1 MSLKYPT
8 LFAWHGSALINWHGI
23 IREGLHF
30 KEKLHGRAFGDG
42 VYFSNS
48 YDISQGYTGYHN
60 HNTCMWPQ
68 SQLQITEAI
77 CLNEIVNARHEFVNH
92 SPHLVVNQ
100 LDWIQ
105 TRYLFVKCNTA
116 SLALEMKENKPSVQF
131 LEQDPTLLPTGPNKQ
146 PIAIPITAISKS
158 RRPATKGRKTGYSK
172 SKLKSSVHVPEETCV
187 SDDTDVED
195 RKILEESTLS
205 GTESEPEKSTDNT
218 RNMTSKAGKQNSLG
232 SFVGNLLGKRTTE
245 APKTDFVPGTL
256 DHSKLPLLAAPSY
269 ATALATKALQRE
281 LKATLTAQ
289 ETHPTHELGWYLDA
303 ELVTNVYQWIVEL
316 HSFEAHLPLAQDMK
330 TKGVKS
336 IVLELRF
343 GNGFPYSPPFVR
355 VIRPRF
361 LPFMLGGGGHV
372 TAGGAL
378 VCMPYLIIW
387 TTADSSDSAWN
398 Y

>member
-1 MSLKYPT
+1 M
-8 LFAWHGSALINWHGI
+8 NWHGI

-30 KEKLHGRAFGDG
+30 KDKLHGRAFGDG

-48 YDISQGYTGYHN
+48 YEVSQGYTGCHY
-60 HNTCMWPQ
+60 HNTCPWPQ

-77 CLNEIVNARHEFVNH
+77 CLNEIINARHEFVSH

-105 TRYLFVKCNTA
+105 TRYLFVKCNQN
-116 SLALEMKENKPSVQF
+116 SWALGTNENKPSVMF

-146 PIAIPITAISKS
+146 PIMIPITAISKS
-158 RRPATKGRKTGYSK
+158 RRPTVKGLKIGHNK
-172 SKLKSSVHVPEETCV
+172 SKLKSSVDIPKETLV
-187 SDDTDVED
+187 SDDTDIED
-195 RKILEESTLS
+195 RKILEKESTFS
-205 GTESEPEKSTDNT
+205 ETETEPEESTENT
-218 RNMTSKAGKQNSLG
+218 RNMTSKAGKQKSL
-232 SFVGNLLGKRTTE
+232 SSIVGNILGKRTTE

-256 DHSKLPLLAAPSY
+256 DHSKLPLFAPPSY

-281 LKATLTAQ
+281 LRATLKAQ
-289 ETHPTHELGWYLDA
+289 ETHPAHELGWYLDA
-303 ELVTNVYQWIVEL
+303 GLVSNVYQWIVEL

-330 TKGVKS
+330 TKGLKS

-343 GNGFPYSPPFVR
+343 GKGFPYSPPFVR

-378 VCMPYLIIW
+378 VFRSCLILW
-387 TTADSSDSAWN
+387 TIADLVIVHGTVDKFRLESSF
-398 Y
+398 